1 MAVRTIR
8 EILENPK
15 IRDQIRDQTLT
26 FAVLSQTM
34 GVVTCGKEMKLVRS
48 PGSYFKKYY
57 GGIPSEQ
64 KEFYETYISTTS
76 PPQKISSWLSQTHAN
91 SKWP

>member
-34 GVVTCGKEMKLVRS
+34 GVVTCGMEMK
-48 PGSYFKKYY
+48 PGPFSRIVF
-57 GGIPSEQ
+57 
-64 KEFYETYISTTS
+64 
-76 PPQKISSWLSQTHAN
+76 QKILRRDSFGTKRIL
-91 SKWP
+91 

>member
-48 PGSYFKKYY
+48 PGSYFKKILRRNPF
-57 GGIPSEQ
+57 GTKRI
-64 KEFYETYISTTS
+64 
-76 PPQKISSWLSQTHAN
+76 L
-91 SKWP
+91 